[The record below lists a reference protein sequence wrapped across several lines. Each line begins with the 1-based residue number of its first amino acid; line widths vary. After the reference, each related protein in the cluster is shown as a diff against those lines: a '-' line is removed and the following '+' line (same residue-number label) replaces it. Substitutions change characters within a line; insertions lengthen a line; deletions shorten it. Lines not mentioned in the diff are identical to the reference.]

1 MLYRLLLL
9 PLLAPLLAVL
19 LVAALNPS
27 PSSRL
32 RLLIWTSPA
41 LPIGV
46 WMALA
51 ASGGAA
57 LSAGLTAL
65 ALQQPGDQPLR
76 RRAVQTSGGERR
88 QPEPWDEQPEARA
101 RPGRQERQNPP
112 AAYAGP
118 ERGPQDPPPTLSVP
132 FRILRTGSGPGV
144 SAQPAA
150 APAAAT
156 TTAGAGHGDAEGWDT
171 PPSDDW

>member
-1 MLYRLLLL
+1 MLQRLLLL

-19 LVAALNPS
+19 LVAALNPT
-27 PSSRL
+27 PASRL

-46 WMALA
+46 WLALA

-76 RRAVQTSGGERR
+76 RRSVQPSGGGDRR
-88 QPEPWDEQPEARA
+88 EPEPWDDRPQASA
-101 RPGRQERQNPP
+101 RPAPQQPP
-112 AAYAGP
+112 GGYAGP
-118 ERGPQDPPPTLSVP
+118 ERAPQEPPPTLSVP
-132 FRILRTGSGPGV
+132 FRILRTGSGG
-144 SAQPAA
+144 
-150 APAAAT
+150 APASAT
-156 TTAGAGHGDAEGWDT
+156 ATASPGNGDAEGWDT

>member
-1 MLYRLLLL
+1 MLQRLLLL
-9 PLLAPLLAVL
+9 PLLAPLLAML
-19 LVAALNPS
+19 LVAALNPT
-27 PSSRL
+27 PASRL
-32 RLLIWTSPA
+32 RLLIWTSPT

-76 RRAVQTSGGERR
+76 RRSVQATGGDRR
-88 QPEPWDEQPEARA
+88 EPEPWDDRPEPRSRPARQQPTSW
-101 RPGRQERQNPP
+101 
-112 AAYAGP
+112 YAGP
-118 ERGPQDPPPTLSVP
+118 ERSPQEPPPTLSVP
-132 FRILRTGSGPGV
+132 FRILRTGSGG
-144 SAQPAA
+144 
-150 APAAAT
+150 APATAT
-156 TTAGAGHGDAEGWDT
+156 ATATPVHGDAEGWDT

>member
-1 MLYRLLLL
+1 MLQRLLLL

-19 LVAALNPS
+19 LVAALNPT
-27 PSSRL
+27 PASRL

-65 ALQQPGDQPLR
+65 ALQQPGDLPLR
-76 RRAVQTSGGERR
+76 RRSVQATGGGDRR
-88 QPEPWDEQPEARA
+88 EPEPWDDRPERGDGPAQQQPTSW
-101 RPGRQERQNPP
+101 
-112 AAYAGP
+112 YAGP
-118 ERGPQDPPPTLSVP
+118 ERSPQDPPPTLSVP
-132 FRILRTGSGPGV
+132 FRILRTGRGG
-144 SAQPAA
+144 
-150 APAAAT
+150 APASAP
-156 TTAGAGHGDAEGWDT
+156 AGATATATPAQGDAKGWET

>member
-27 PSSRL
+27 PSNRL

-65 ALQQPGDQPLR
+65 ALQQP
-76 RRAVQTSGGERR
+76 VERR
-88 QPEPWDEQPEARA
+88 QQPEPWDEQPEPRV
-101 RPGRQERQNPP
+101 RPGRQERQERQDPP

-132 FRILRTGSGPGV
+132 FRILRKGSGPGV

-150 APAAAT
+150 APAAATT

>member
-65 ALQQPGDQPLR
+65 ALQQPGKR
-76 RRAVQTSGGERR
+76 H

-132 FRILRTGSGPGV
+132 FRILRKGSGPGV

-150 APAAAT
+150 APAAT
-156 TTAGAGHGDAEGWDT
+156 TTTTGAGHGDAEGWDT

>member
-1 MLYRLLLL
+1 MLQRLLLL

-19 LVAALNPS
+19 LVAAFNPT
-27 PSSRL
+27 PPSRL

-41 LPIGV
+41 LPIGA

-65 ALQQPGDQPLR
+65 ALQQSGDQPLR
-76 RRAVQTSGGERR
+76 RRSVQPLGARDRR
-88 QPEPWDEQPEARA
+88 ESEPWEEMPEPEAR
-101 RPGRQERQNPP
+101 RQRHQPP
-112 AAYAGP
+112 TDSAGP

-132 FRILRTGSGPGV
+132 FRILRTGSGDGPAGPTT
-144 SAQPAA
+144 PAA
-150 APAAAT
+150 TPST
-156 TTAGAGHGDAEGWDT
+156 SPDAEGWEV
-171 PPSDDW
+171 PASDDW